1 MALALLWLK
10 FGEPVS
16 TERTSLRCFHMVGE
30 AEEKETET
38 TARWGGAWVRAVCAE
53 KVPLGRSKDIVLTK
67 DIKKI

>member
-10 FGEPVS
+10 FGKPVS

-38 TARWGGAWVRAVCAE
+38 TARWGGG
-53 KVPLGRSKDIVLTK
+53 LGFERFVLKRSLWEGRRTSC
-67 DIKKI
+67 